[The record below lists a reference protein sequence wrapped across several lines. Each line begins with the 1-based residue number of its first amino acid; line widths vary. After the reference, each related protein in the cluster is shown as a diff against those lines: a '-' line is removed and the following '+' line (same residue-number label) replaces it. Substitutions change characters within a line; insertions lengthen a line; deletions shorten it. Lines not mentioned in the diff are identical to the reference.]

1 MPIMD
6 GVTVSWDL
14 FKHTAQSTGFVDMIT
29 QHFDTTALIGILAG
43 VTGITVAFTLIWR
56 FAAYIRRMIIG
67 AMTNSKKRRGN

>member
-1 MPIMD
+1 MLPFMA
-6 GVTVSWDL
+6 VTWSD
-14 FKHTAQSTGFVDMIT
+14 FSTLTDAIT
-29 QHFDTTALIGILAG
+29 NEFTTAGLIGILGG